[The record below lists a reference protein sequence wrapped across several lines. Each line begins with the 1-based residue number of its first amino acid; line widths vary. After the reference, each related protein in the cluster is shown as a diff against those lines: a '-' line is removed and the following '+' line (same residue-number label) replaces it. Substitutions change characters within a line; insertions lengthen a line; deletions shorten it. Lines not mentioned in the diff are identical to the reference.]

1 MLSRRESADLAQKA
15 DVSSEDVQFRVID
28 PPLAPLAPT
37 GPNRLIGYTAV
48 VFVGFAAGLGIAFL
62 ISQLNP
68 ILIRGSQ
75 LTSLTSYPVLGV
87 VSHLNVKEIRTV
99 NRTRIL
105 VFMFSSGLILML
117 YGALV
122 ATEIMNIDV
131 LSRVLA

>member
-1 MLSRRESADLAQKA
+1 M
-15 DVSSEDVQFRVID
+15 
-28 PPLAPLAPT
+28 
-37 GPNRLIGYTAV
+37 